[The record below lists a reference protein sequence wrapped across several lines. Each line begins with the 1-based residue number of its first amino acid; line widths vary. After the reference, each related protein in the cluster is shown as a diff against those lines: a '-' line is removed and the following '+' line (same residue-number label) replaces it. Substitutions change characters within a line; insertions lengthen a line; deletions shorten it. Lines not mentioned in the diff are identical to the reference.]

1 VSITDAGLIEVDRV
15 GGAVDRVQDVVLQDL
30 SDTERTTLLRLLAK
44 LA

>member
-1 VSITDAGLIEVDRV
+1 
-15 GGAVDRVQDVVLQDL
+15 VDRVQDVVLQDL